1 MTKLSPVLG
10 VTTSL
15 LLLAVLPLRAGIVA
29 NASFEN
35 GAPCHATVASPC
47 PGQSPWVFTPASSG
61 SALNVIGGLGSAPG
75 GGSNFVRFGG
85 VIDGSYDTVSQVL
98 TTTSG
103 QLYDLTFWLYTADGN
118 ADADF
123 RALWDGVV
131 VYDNPAGTDSAH
143 QFPWTQITVSS
154 LSGTGSD
161 LLAFQAYNP
170 PADTRLDLVDV
181 QPVSAP
187 EPASWVL
194 MSIGALA
201 IAYRR
206 LR

>member
-1 MTKLSPVLG
+1 MPRDCCLALPGAIALG
-10 VTTSL
+10 LHSCVERLGLKCYRRPGFRSWRWL
-15 LLLAVLPLRAGIVA
+15 ELR
-29 NASFEN
+29 
-35 GAPCHATVASPC
+35 
-47 PGQSPWVFTPASSG
+47 Q
-61 SALNVIGGLGSAPG
+61 
-75 GGSNFVRFGG
+75 VRG

-170 PADTRLDLVDV
+170 PFDTRLDLVDV